1 MKSDALVNIIKIYF
15 LIVIVIGL
23 IGCESNEPEV
33 EPSKGIGVFSVS
45 DNKRVTFA
53 PGNLYYCRANGA
65 WCFEK
70 QQYYYNTISNLASP
84 VYDKY
89 KNCWFSSIDSLG
101 SQIDLFGWGTG
112 NNPTK
117 TSKDHTQY
125 EDFYEWGNNKIGTD
139 PKGVWYTMMAEEW
152 EYLLYKRP
160 NADSLY
166 AFARI
171 YNAVDGLIIM
181 PDAWTCPD
189 SVKVVLNP
197 IYADVYFSDVNNYYD
212 NWTILE
218 ESGCV
223 FLPLAGKR
231 IGLMVDANMYVGGYW
246 VGSYMDEHNAIIF
259 NPTTHKLELSN
270 RSIGYAVRLV
280 REIK

>member
-1 MKSDALVNIIKIYF
+1 M
-15 LIVIVIGL
+15 
-23 IGCESNEPEV
+23 
-33 EPSKGIGVFSVS
+33 
-45 DNKRVTFA
+45 
-53 PGNLYYCRANGA
+53 
-65 WCFEK
+65 
-70 QQYYYNTISNLASP
+70 
-84 VYDKY
+84 
-89 KNCWFSSIDSLG
+89 
-101 SQIDLFGWGTG
+101 
-112 NNPTK
+112 
-117 TSKDHTQY
+117 
-125 EDFYEWGNNKIGTD
+125 
-139 PKGVWYTMMAEEW
+139 
-152 EYLLYKRP
+152 
-160 NADSLY
+160 
-166 AFARI
+166 
-171 YNAVDGLIIM
+171 
-181 PDAWTCPD
+181 
-189 SVKVVLNP
+189 VLNP